1 MEYRGYLG
9 KVDTD
14 GEELY
19 GTVVNLH
26 RDHVDFRG
34 RTIDDVRRAFHESV
48 DSYLDGCRQDGEE
61 PDLPFC
67 GRFVVRLPADTHRR
81 ASTLARIKEES
92 LNAVVVEVLEDYLS
106 HQGVQDDSPS

>member
-1 MEYRGYLG
+1 MMEYKGYLG
-9 KVDTD
+9 KVDID

-48 DSYLDGCRQDGEE
+48 DFYLDGCRQDGEE
-61 PDLPFC
+61 PERPFS
-67 GRFVVRLPADTHRR
+67 GRFVVRLPTDTHRR

-92 LNAVVVEVLEDYLS
+92 LNAVVVEALEDYLS
-106 HQGVQDDSPS
+106 HQGV

>member
-1 MEYRGYLG
+1 MIEYKGYLG
-9 KVDTD
+9 KVDID

-48 DSYLDGCRQDGEE
+48 DFYLDGCRQDGEE
-61 PDLPFC
+61 PERAFS
-67 GRFVVRLPADTHRR
+67 GKFVVRLSADTHRR

-92 LNAVVVEVLEDYLS
+92 LNAVVVEALEDFLS
-106 HQGVQDDSPS
+106 HQGL